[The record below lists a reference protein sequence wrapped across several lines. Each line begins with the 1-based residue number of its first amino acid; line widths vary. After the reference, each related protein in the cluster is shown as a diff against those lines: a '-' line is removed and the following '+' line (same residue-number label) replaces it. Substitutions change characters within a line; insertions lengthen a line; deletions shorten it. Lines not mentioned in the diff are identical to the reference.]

1 MREKYALRV
10 KDLQIEIKNTVID
23 STWNTSQSKT
33 ALRLYKDGKLR
44 LSLLDGPYDEE
55 KIYEKLSDS
64 MDLGRVYPVSLQRN
78 RQENL
83 ISGFQK
89 CDYAQLISVLEK
101 VMKKLSVQFSSLR
114 LDGSFHFEYQE
125 ISMSN
130 EQTLY
135 LNFED
140 RLLYG
145 NFRLSDRENARQ
157 SAEFSLVFRNFEEQS
172 IFSAFA
178 EYFSAYLHPVT
189 LESGQEY
196 PVLFSTG
203 NPTPLRQLEKDL
215 QPDMFHSG
223 MSLLSGSAGR
233 QIFDENFTLYASR
246 SPEDAKVRSHQMI
259 PFFDSEG
266 SVNPLHR
273 KALIDAGVLLTPYTC
288 KQTAERYELENTGS
302 ASVNEQGYPYASP
315 EGFCIKPSDLE
326 LKTLLKGEKG
336 ILICDVQEDAFDDR
350 GQFLLRADSA
360 FLHDGERLIGKLPSL
375 RLSSDLFSIFRSG
388 YIGVSSDHLL
398 HSDIDRALL
407 IKMRVE
413 LLHKEV

>member
-1 MREKYALRV
+1 MREKYALRI
-10 KDLQIEIKNTVID
+10 KDLQIEIKNTRVD
-23 STWNTSQSKT
+23 STWNTTQNKT
-33 ALRLYKDGKLR
+33 SLRLYKDGKLR

-55 KIYEKLSDS
+55 EIYKNLSDS
-64 MDLGRVYPVSLQRN
+64 MELGRSYPVSLQRN

-89 CDYAQLISVLEK
+89 CDYGQLVSILEQI
-101 VMKKLSVQFSSLR
+101 MEKLSVQFSSLR
-114 LDGSFHFEYQE
+114 LDGFFRFEYQE

-145 NFRLSDRENARQ
+145 NFRLSDRENIQQ

-189 LESGQEY
+189 LDSGKEY

-203 NPTPLRQLEKDL
+203 NPTPLRKLEKDL

-233 QIFDENFTLYASR
+233 QIFDEDFTLYASR
-246 SPEDAKVRSHQMI
+246 SPEDSKVRSHEII

-273 KALIDAGVLLTPYTC
+273 KALIDAGTLLTPYTC

-315 EGFCIKPSDLE
+315 EGFCIKPSDLD

-336 ILICDVQEDAFDDR
+336 ILICDIREDAFDDR
-350 GQFLLRADSA
+350 GQFLLRANSA
-360 FLHDGERLIGKLPSL
+360 FLHDGSHLIGRLPSL
-375 RLSSDLFSIFRSG
+375 RLSSSLFSIFRDG

-398 HSDIDRALL
+398 HSDIERALL
-407 IKMRVE
+407 VKMHTE